1 MKLTVENALTEY
13 PKVRKGM
20 PENVEKVFNNEKF
33 AKMFKFYGK
42 SEQITKTIDMWLEQV
57 NAELAKRGDK
67 PKAEPKP
74 KAAPK
79 PKTEPKPKATP
90 KPKAE
95 PKPKTDP
102 KPKAKKAAKPKAK
115 KEVLDI
121 EYVKDLPL
129 ELRYIYRYTLL
140 DGKDLSKSKVL
151 NDVEKLLRALQTSIV
166 KGLIRKSSTYAV
178 TISLMQKNL
187 IEMVKNASGSDTL
200 IDIPDKE
207 DLRKMCRVV
216 KVDTETTLQKAYI
229 RLIGNDSKNDIK
241 RLIARFDEKYGK
253 TPKNALMQD
262 LYDSLNKAHK
272 NGTAVVPTQ
281 YGLSGLK
288 GLL

>member
-1 MKLTVENALTEY
+1 MKLTAENALTEY

-57 NAELAKRGDK
+57 NAELTKRDDDK

-79 PKTEPKPKATP
+79 PKAEPKPKATP

-95 PKPKTDP
+95 PKPK
-102 KPKAKKAAKPKAK
+102 AKKAARPKK
-115 KEVLDI
+115 EKEVLDI

-140 DGKDLSKSKVL
+140 DGKDLSKTKVL
-151 NDVEKLLRALQTSIV
+151 NDVEKLLRALQTAIV

-178 TISLMQKNL
+178 TISMLQKNL

-207 DLRKMCRVV
+207 DLRKLCKVV
-216 KVDTETTLQKAYI
+216 KVDTAITLQKAYI
-229 RLIGNDSKNDIK
+229 RLIGKDSKNDIK

-262 LYDSLNKAHK
+262 LYDSLNKAYK
-272 NGTAVVPTQ
+272 NDTAVVPTQ

>member
-20 PENVEKVFNNEKF
+20 PETVEKVFNNEKF
-33 AKMFKFYGK
+33 AKMFKYYGK

-79 PKTEPKPKATP
+79 PK
-90 KPKAE
+90 AE
-95 PKPKTDP
+95 
-102 KPKAKKAAKPKAK
+102 PKAKKAAKPKTK
-115 KEVLDI
+115 KDKEVLDI

-140 DGKDLSKSKVL
+140 DGKNLSKSKVL
-151 NDVEKLLRALQTSIV
+151 NDVEKLLRALQTAIV

-178 TISLMQKNL
+178 TISMLQKNL
-187 IEMVKNASGSDTL
+187 IEMIKNASGSDTL

-207 DLRKMCRVV
+207 TLRKMCKVV

-229 RLIGNDSKNDIK
+229 RLIGNNSKNDIK

-262 LYDSLNKAHK
+262 LYDSLTKAHK

>member
-1 MKLTVENALTEY
+1 MKLTAENALTEY
-13 PKVRKGM
+13 PKVHKGM

-57 NAELAKRGDK
+57 NAELARRGDK

-79 PKTEPKPKATP
+79 PK
-90 KPKAE
+90 AE
-95 PKPKTDP
+95 PKPKTEP

-178 TISLMQKNL
+178 TISLIQKNL

-200 IDIPDKE
+200 IDILDKE
-207 DLRKMCRVV
+207 DLRKMCKVV

-229 RLIGNDSKNDIK
+229 RLIGKNSKNDIK